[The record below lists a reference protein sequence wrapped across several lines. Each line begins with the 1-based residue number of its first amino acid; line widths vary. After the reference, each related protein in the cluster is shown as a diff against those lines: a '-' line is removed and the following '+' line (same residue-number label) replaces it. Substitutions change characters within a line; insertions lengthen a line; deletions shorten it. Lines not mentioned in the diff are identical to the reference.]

1 MNIEALRALIA
12 QPPYDAMSDAELKV
26 ALNAPTEVV
35 QQSISKGRLIQWAG
49 GNKGFTTMER
59 AAAFTGSG
67 STDLDETI
75 QNIGKA
81 ALTMFNGGDVA
92 EFDTSS
98 PENAQ
103 MLGLLVSVGLMTQDA
118 ADSLMETGQV
128 TMSPAQTVGIDYV
141 NTGDIAEARAS

>member
-1 MNIEALRALIA
+1 MNIEALRALIS
-12 QPPYDAMSDAELKV
+12 QPPYDTMTDEELKV

-59 AAAFTGSG
+59 AAVFTGSG

-75 QNIGKA
+75 QNVGKA
-81 ALTMFNGGDVA
+81 ALYMFSGGDVA

-98 PENAQ
+98 PENVQ
-103 MLGLLVSVGLMTQDA
+103 MLQLLVSVGLMTQTS
-118 ADSLMETGQV
+118 ADSLMQAGQV
-128 TMSPAQTVGIDYV
+128 TMTPAQTIGIDFV
-141 NTGDIAEARAS
+141 NIGDIAEARAA